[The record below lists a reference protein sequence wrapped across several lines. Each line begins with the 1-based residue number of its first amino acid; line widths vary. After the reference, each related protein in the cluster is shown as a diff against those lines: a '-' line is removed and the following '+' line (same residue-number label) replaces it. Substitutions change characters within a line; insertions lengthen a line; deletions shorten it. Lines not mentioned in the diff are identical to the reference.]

1 MMRVSALHVH
11 NYRSLVDVEL
21 PLRDLSVVIGPNGAG
36 KTALLEVFQLLQ
48 RGSQQELN
56 SFLEAQ
62 GGFQAVSSC
71 QEIAS
76 QPTCL
81 KIGLEVDVQSE
92 QSDAPMGYRFELM
105 GRPIGYVIDFER
117 LEWQYKSQATGPFH
131 YINAHH
137 DRLHYSDP
145 ETGKLV
151 QPNWDYDRL
160 ELALAQVPRM
170 YREPEALRSMLA
182 STRHYSFLD
191 VTPRAVVRLPQSLT
205 PATRP
210 GPNGEN
216 LYSALYNLRASH
228 QDIYDRI
235 GALLGQ
241 GFSGFG
247 RLEFP
252 VVGAGQ
258 VTLAWYEHDSKE
270 PFYPNQL
277 SEGTLRF
284 LWLITTLLAP
294 PSPPLM
300 LLDEPEVSLHPE
312 LLKLLAALLQDASA
326 SSQIVVATHSPDLIR
341 WLQPEEVLIAD
352 KEEGVTRFSW
362 ADELDLDEWL
372 AEYTLRDLWLMGNLG
387 GRP

>member
-1 MMRVSALHVH
+1 MRVSALHVH

-48 RGSQQELN
+48 RGCQQEL
-56 SFLEAQ
+56 SGFLEAQ
-62 GGFQAVSSC
+62 GGFQAVLSH
-71 QEIAS
+71 QEVPKKPSRLAV
-76 QPTCL
+76 T
-81 KIGLEVDVQSE
+81 LEVDVQSE
-92 QSDAPMGYRFELM
+92 QSDAPMDYRFGLA
-105 GRPIGYVIDFER
+105 GQQIGYAIDFER
-117 LEWQYKSQATGPFH
+117 LEWQYNPQAQKPFC
-131 YINAHH
+131 YIDAHH
-137 DRLHYSDP
+137 NRLYYTDP
-145 ETGKLV
+145 ETSKMV
-151 QPNWDYDRL
+151 QPDWDYDRL

-182 STRHYSFLD
+182 SIRHYSFLD

-228 QDIYDRI
+228 RDIYDRI

-241 GFSGFG
+241 GFSGFE

-352 KEEGVTRFSW
+352 KEEGVTRFAW
-362 ADELDLDEWL
+362 ADELELDEWL